1 MSRIGLLGGSD
12 HSVQTPDVGDTEPEE
27 GEGPEDECK
36 ICHALRCT
44 PERLSIGSGLDGFL
58 SLVIRCLT
66 GP

>member
-1 MSRIGLLGGSD
+1 MSRIGFLGGSD

-44 PERLSIGSGLDGFL
+44 RKTLDRERS
-58 SLVIRCLT
+58 
-66 GP
+66 